1 MRKMLAAM
9 LVPAAFSA
17 SISPAHAGH
26 EPFRPAVVALGVGLG
41 DPTAL
46 DLKLWV
52 TPSSGFDF
60 GVGFSR
66 WSDRLGVYGEFEFGL
81 VDFWIGNDVMG
92 VFYIGVGGA
101 LGLNGNAVGFKDHHH
116 DGVSL
121 ALVIP
126 IGLNFRF
133 RAPLE
138 IFVEARPG
146 FEILDPGGFGV
157 GGQVGI
163 RYIF

>member
-1 MRKMLAAM
+1 MRKMLAA
-9 LVPAAFSA
+9 LIVPAVLSV
-17 SISPAHAGH
+17 SVPVAHAGH
-26 EPFRPAVVALGVGLG
+26 EPFRPAVVALGLGLG

-60 GVGFSR
+60 GFGVSR

-92 VFYIGVGGA
+92 VFYLGVGGA
-101 LGLNGNAVGFKDHHH
+101 VGLNGNAVAFEDRH

-126 IGLNFRF
+126 IGVNFRF
-133 RAPLE
+133 RVPLE
-138 IFVEARPG
+138 VFVEARPG

-163 RYIF
+163 RYVF